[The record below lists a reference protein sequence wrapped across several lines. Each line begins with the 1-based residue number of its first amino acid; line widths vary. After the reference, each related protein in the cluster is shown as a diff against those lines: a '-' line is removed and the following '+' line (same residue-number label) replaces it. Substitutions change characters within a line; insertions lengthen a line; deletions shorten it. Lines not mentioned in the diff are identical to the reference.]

1 MLKRSLTILALV
13 GLVAPLSAQEAHEFT
28 YDRPDASIF
37 GAILGDRIIP
47 ENTLWVGYAF
57 EQSDYDGIRF
67 GTDEID
73 AFTVFGTYATA
84 PFDRTD
90 RVHRLQ
96 FAYGVTDYLTVRAS
110 GVFVDYER
118 DVVAEGENAGE
129 LLLAT
134 TSNDGIGDID
144 IEGLLR
150 VYQTSSFLAHAS
162 LGFEFPTGD
171 YDATGFNL
179 GANADT
185 RLPYNMRRGSGSVSV
200 VPGLT
205 MTTQNEYATVGAQVK
220 ARLRVNDNSFDFRSG
235 DEVEA
240 NLWAGYR
247 MNDVIALTSGLRLL
261 RFGSVDGVDASL
273 DPTRD
278 PAEDVILSGGTIV
291 SLPLGL
297 NVMLEDGIL
306 AGNMF
311 SFEFDWTIHEDYE
324 NVRLGLDRTF
334 RITWSKPYAL

>member
-1 MLKRSLTILALV
+1 MLKRSLTLLALV

-57 EQSDYDGIRF
+57 EQSSYDGIRS
-67 GTDEID
+67 GTNEID
-73 AFTVFGTYATA
+73 AFSVFGTYAAA

-110 GVFVDYER
+110 GLFVDYQR
-118 DVVAEGENAGE
+118 DVIAEGANAGE

-144 IEGLLR
+144 VEGLLR
-150 VYQTSSFLAHAS
+150 VYQSTSFLAHAS
-162 LGFEFPTGD
+162 LGVEFPTGD
-171 YDATGFNL
+171 YDQTGFNL
-179 GANADT
+179 GANAET
-185 RLPYNMRRGSGSVSV
+185 RLPYNMRRGSGSVSI

-205 MTTQNEYATVGAQVK
+205 MSTQNEFATLGAQVK
-220 ARLRVNDNSFDFRSG
+220 ARLRVNDNTFGFRSG

-247 MNDVIALTSGLRLL
+247 MNDVIALTSGLRVL
-261 RFGSVDGVDASL
+261 RFGSIQGEDAAL
-273 DPTRD
+273 DPSRD
-278 PAEDVILSGGTIV
+278 PAEDVILSSGTIV
-291 SLPLGL
+291 SLPLGV
-297 NVMLEDGIL
+297 NVVLDNGIL
-306 AGNMF
+306 EGNMF

-324 NVRLGLDRTF
+324 NARLGLDRTF